1 MKQKILVTG
10 AAGFIGSRV
19 AHLLAKQGDEVIGV
33 DNIND
38 FYDVRLKYARLKECG
53 IECESENIPYGRWYS
68 SKFSNYNYRFVRLS
82 IESKTALDLLFGYE
96 KFDKII
102 HLAAQA
108 GVQYSKVHPFA
119 YMKSNLSGFLDILES
134 CRHHK
139 VNHLVYASS
148 SSVYG
153 MNTNETFSESD
164 NTNSPVSLYAASKIA
179 NEAMA
184 HCYAQQ
190 YGISCI
196 GLRFFT
202 VYGPWGRPDMSP
214 ILFADKI
221 RKNEKITLYK
231 NGEMIRDFTYIDDIA
246 EGIICATNHTLNAI
260 KCPNNVPSQIY
271 NIGSSN
277 PIKMI
282 DFVNELEEI
291 YGKKANI
298 ELTDETR
305 PGDVIKTCADIS
317 KIKDE
322 LIFRPKWKLENGLK
336 EFVKWY
342 KSDKNPLK

>member
-214 ILFADKI
+214 TQFADKI
-221 RKNEKITLYK
+221 RKKETIELYG
-231 NGEMIRDFTYIDDIA
+231 NGEMIRDFTYIDDVA
-246 EGIICATNHTLNAI
+246 EGIIRANDYELDTK
-260 KCPNNVPSQIY
+260 KCKNNVPFQIY
-271 NIGSSN
+271 NIGCEN
-277 PIKMI
+277 PIKMS
-282 DFVNELEEI
+282 DFVKKLEVAYGEKTKVELI
-291 YGKKANI
+291 NDI
-298 ELTDETR
+298 R
-305 PGDVIKTCADIS
+305 SGDVLKTSANIS
-317 KIKDE
+317 KIE
-322 LIFRPKWKLENGLK
+322 AEMNFRPKWELEKGLK